1 MKKHIYLILVL
12 GLLFGGNIS
21 FASLEDYQDFI
32 NKTPGYKFYIWAQP
46 KDLDE
51 GGAYSA
57 DNNRYNAIKI
67 AIDACNQK
75 NIDCIVAYENGKFIK
90 EESKDDFVINYYL
103 SRCEKFGF
111 KRNTEKIASCALD
124 LYKSENES
132 NNKNSQVSKKKITN
146 IDDIEKKINRNS
158 EILEKLNDSE
168 NSRTTNHQ
176 IRVACKLMGA
186 CK

>member
-1 MKKHIYLILVL
+1 MVL
-12 GLLFGGNIS
+12 GLLLSGNIS

-51 GGAYSA
+51 GGMYSA

-67 AIDACNQK
+67 AIGACNQK
-75 NIDCIVAYENGKFIK
+75 NIDCIVAYENGKFVK
-90 EESKDDFVINYYL
+90 EDSIVNYYVE
-103 SRCEKFGF
+103 RCEKFGF

-124 LYKSENES
+124 LYKSENRS
-132 NNKNSQVSKKKITN
+132 NDKNSSENKSNDKNSQVSEKKITN

-158 EILEKLNDSE
+158 EILEKLNDVE

-176 IRVACKLMGA
+176 LRVACKLMGA